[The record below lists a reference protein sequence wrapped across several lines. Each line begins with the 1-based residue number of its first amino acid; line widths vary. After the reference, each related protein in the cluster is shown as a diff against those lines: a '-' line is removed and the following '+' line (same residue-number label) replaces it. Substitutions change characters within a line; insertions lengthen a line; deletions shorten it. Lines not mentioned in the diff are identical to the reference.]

1 MSEQASVSESMGS
14 AREWE
19 MCVEDELRELQDRV
33 GERVKRRVM
42 ANIRRAGILEALL
55 MPYRRDLVTAEVN
68 YEARKAVR
76 DMRRHL
82 ASELRDRATR
92 GGFTPGAG
100 GPYLESG
107 KNVSVLRR
115 GTTLIIALLLDVIAL
130 HFLLEPGG
138 ELLDIGKQMV
148 SKMGSD
154 MGDGIGDVTGRVQY
168 LWQTVRFTVAL
179 VKIGVPLWFVSKLHK
194 MLVRGD
200 VEVQIWQA
208 VEQLVKSLHD
218 QLAGVMSRDFFT
230 VHPISRLSLMKRLL
244 VIIVLVPIAACLLR
258 QDLQRIQ
265 LSWNDPGECPAC
277 MGSGKGKGLFDWGA
291 CDACKGTGRA
301 HK

>member
-1 MSEQASVSESMGS
+1 MKLGKRCAICGATSRANCGIG
-14 AREWE
+14 R
-19 MCVEDELRELQDRV
+19 R
-33 GERVKRRVM
+33 GEGLH
-42 ANIRRAGILEALL
+42 RAL
-55 MPYRRDLVTAEVN
+55 
-68 YEARKAVR
+68 
-76 DMRRHL
+76 
-82 ASELRDRATR
+82 
-92 GGFTPGAG
+92 G

-154 MGDGIGDVTGRVQY
+154 MGDGIGEVTGRVQY

-179 VKIGVPLWFVSKLHK
+179 VKIGVPLWFVSKLHE

-218 QLAGVMSRDFFT
+218 QLAGVMSRDFLT

-265 LSWNDPGECPAC
+265 TFVERSRRMPCVHGERQ
-277 MGSGKGKGLFDWGA
+277 GK
-291 CDACKGTGRA
+291 RVV
-301 HK
+301 

>member
-1 MSEQASVSESMGS
+1 MGS

-19 MCVEDELRELQDRV
+19 ICVEDELREMQDRV
-33 GERVKRRVM
+33 GERVKRRAM
-42 ANIRRAGILEALL
+42 ANIRQAGILEALL

-68 YEARKAVR
+68 YEAREAVR
-76 DMRRHL
+76 DMRRRL
-82 ASELRDRATR
+82 VGELRGRATR
-92 GGFTPGAG
+92 GGLAPGAV
-100 GPYLESG
+100 GPYLERG
-107 KNVSVLRR
+107 KNVSVPRR
-115 GTTLIIALLLDVIAL
+115 STTLIIALLLDVIAL

-138 ELLDIGKQMV
+138 ELVDIGKQMV

-154 MGDGIGDVTGRVQY
+154 MGGGISRVAGMVQY
-168 LWQTVRFTVAL
+168 LWQTVQFTVAL
-179 VKIGVPLWFVSKLHK
+179 VKIGVLLWFVSKLHK

-200 VEVQIWQA
+200 VEVQTWSA
-208 VEQLVKSLHD
+208 VGRLVKFLHE
-218 QLAGVMSRDFFT
+218 QLAGVMSRDLLT
-230 VHPISRLSLMKRLL
+230 VHPISRLSVMKRLL

-258 QDLQRIQ
+258 QDLQRVQ

-301 HK
+301 LK